1 MPEYEIL
8 VDGKPRKIEL
18 TRTGENSFT
27 VKIGD
32 KSVSVELPAGKP
44 DLAKEFSIQV
54 DGKTYQVELPE
65 INREKPFP
73 IKVEEATFKAEVK
86 TFTREP
92 TLTTFKPASLT
103 PTKSITTT
111 KQVMEGAVAAPM
123 TGKILSIRVKKGD
136 LVKAGQIL
144 CILEAM
150 KMENEIAT
158 PKTGTVQEIYVSE
171 GSSVSEGESL
181 FLVD

>member
-1 MPEYEIL
+1 LSEYEI
-8 VDGKPRKIEL
+8 VIDGKPRKIEL
-18 TRTGENSFT
+18 TRTGENSFK

-32 KSVSVELPAGKP
+32 KSVSVELPAEKP
-44 DLAKEFSIQV
+44 DLTKEFSIQV
-54 DGKTYQVELPE
+54 DSKTYQVELPE
-65 INREKPFP
+65 INCEKSFSV
-73 IKVEEATFKAEVK
+73 KVEGATFKSEVK

-92 TLTTFKPASLT
+92 TLTTFKPASQT
-103 PTKSITTT
+103 PAKPITTT
-111 KQVMEGAVAAPM
+111 KQVMEGAVTAPM

-158 PKTGTVQEIYVSE
+158 PKTGTVREIYVSE
-171 GSSVSEGESL
+171 GSSVSEGEPL
-181 FLVD
+181 FIVD